1 VTGSRST
8 DETISRIL
16 GEANTIAVVGLSTHA
31 EKAAHSVP
39 AAVQAAGLTVVPVHP
54 TADRI
59 LGQVAYRS
67 LADIPMPVDLVNVFR
82 PAHEAPGIAE
92 QAARIGAMA
101 LWLQLG
107 LRSDE
112 AGRIAAEAG
121 LDYVEDRCIAVELN
135 LRGGLRPVR

>member
-1 VTGSRST
+1 MTGQQSM
-8 DETISRIL
+8 DATIDRIL
-16 GEANTIAVVGLSTHA
+16 GETTTIAVVGLSTHP

-39 AAVQAAGLTVVPVHP
+39 AAMQAAGFTVIPVHP

-67 LADIPMPVDLVNVFR
+67 LGDIPAAVDLVDVFR
-82 PAHEAPGIAE
+82 PADEAPDIAR
-92 QAARIGAMA
+92 QAVRIGARA

-112 AGRIAAEAG
+112 ARRIATEAG
-121 LDYVEDRCIAVELN
+121 LDYVEDRCLAVEHG
-135 LRGGLRPVR
+135 LRGGGGPAR